1 MIGDKLKEL
10 RENKGLV
17 QTELSNLLNIKQ
29 GSYSNYELNKREPDI
44 ETIIKIAKFYNITT
58 DYLLGYQKE
67 DNKEN
72 LTNEEIKIINDLK
85 RILSNKKNEN

>member
-85 RILSNKKNEN
+85 RILSNKKTEN

>member
-44 ETIIKIAKFYNITT
+44 ETIIKIAK
-58 DYLLGYQKE
+58 
-67 DNKEN
+67 
-72 LTNEEIKIINDLK
+72 
-85 RILSNKKNEN
+85 